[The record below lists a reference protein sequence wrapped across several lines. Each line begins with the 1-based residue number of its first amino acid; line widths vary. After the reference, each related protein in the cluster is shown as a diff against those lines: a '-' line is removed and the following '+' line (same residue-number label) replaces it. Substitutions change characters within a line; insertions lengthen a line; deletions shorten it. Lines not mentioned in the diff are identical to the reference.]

1 MAVSSFAAPVWANGL
16 AVFDGVESTTVLF
29 KMVVFSFNAFS
40 WIEPARLL
48 VLAVSTLAIGLSLG
62 MRWAVLK
69 LPPNDVKINKVQVT
83 EVKPVSRLYLTPE
96 DETPKDEEIANL
108 IKKAGSEN
116 PVVSRKALILLQ
128 ENGTPEQIKAGL
140 DNALKSSNRDVVEY
154 VAKVVK
160 AENLIE
166 ELSSG
171 APSRHGAAAR
181 QLTKI
186 GDPAVSTL
194 LNIIKDKKS
203 SARIRQICLRAVV
216 RIAPV
221 SKGVIDILLEIL
233 YGKDEKAVRRT
244 AFKIYF
250 QIYDNPSESM
260 IFLAIEDQDLV
271 IQRLGILASVRLER
285 PFDILKMAD
294 LLFVKLGHRSV
305 YTRRAASR
313 ISDSIISRLIY
324 IVNNNK
330 HSSVRAAALTAVR
343 KLVKEQNAKIKLTSS
358 PLYLRWK
365 GYLAAMEFKPESD
378 RNKKFA
384 EMLKI
389 YDPLKGKLEGLQI
402 RKHTIRK
409 HTVVPFSAIEVI
421 EYMVNKIE
429 NYVRLPGDA
438 RAKKN
443 LEDVWD
449 QIYTAQLIICM
460 MEILIYP
467 ERVALVFDNVHNF
480 EEAIRRLKAELER
493 YPEGGN
499 DKERAIIELIEAVHK
514 KLTTTATVAS
524 PLAKEPAS
532 SSTVI
537 SPKDAILR
545 IVPVFSDNDLKK

>member
-233 YGKDEKAVRRT
+233 CGKDEKAVRRT

-389 YDPLKGKLEGLQI
+389 YDP
-402 RKHTIRK
+402 
-409 HTVVPFSAIEVI
+409 
-421 EYMVNKIE
+421 
-429 NYVRLPGDA
+429 
-438 RAKKN
+438 
-443 LEDVWD
+443 
-449 QIYTAQLIICM
+449 
-460 MEILIYP
+460 
-467 ERVALVFDNVHNF
+467 
-480 EEAIRRLKAELER
+480 
-493 YPEGGN
+493 
-499 DKERAIIELIEAVHK
+499 
-514 KLTTTATVAS
+514 
-524 PLAKEPAS
+524 
-532 SSTVI
+532 
-537 SPKDAILR
+537 
-545 IVPVFSDNDLKK
+545 